1 MAAPLQSGTVSPELV
16 LVDAALAVTARAEL
30 GDRPDT
36 LAPLM
41 PDPGAASARHTA
53 EALRRLTALADLD
66 APAVPRRRSRTAKVV
81 GAFATWSMVSLL
93 LVHTGLL
100 GWSQVL

>member
-16 LVDAALAVTARAEL
+16 LVDATLAVTARAEL
-30 GDRPDT
+30 CDPPDM

-41 PDPGAASARHTA
+41 PEPGAASARHTA

-66 APAVPRRRSRTAKVV
+66 APAMPRRRSRTAKVV
-81 GAFATWSMVSLL
+81 AAFATWSMVSLL
-93 LVHTGLL
+93 LAHTGLL